1 MKEPTTNTLVP
12 KLLDKTSLYANNL
25 KNRIKI
31 DGIFSEFDDSAN
43 INFKKF
49 IKLSEQRYK
58 SVKSGTHLNNILENQ
73 DEEIK
78 ELSENILSN
87 KFYNNN
93 DIEKESKKLL
103 KKMGIKENQ
112 DLFEIR
118 KDIISKTNSLTKTEI
133 KNREKLLKNALKK
146 RKKENKILSYFPKRQ
161 KKANNISNPERKI
174 SIKYNGKITSSININ
189 NI

>member
-1 MKEPTTNTLVP
+1 MKEPTTNILVP
-12 KLLDKTSLYANNL
+12 KLLDKTSHYANNL

-49 IKLSEQRYK
+49 IKLSEQRYR
-58 SVKSGTHLNNILENQ
+58 SVKSGTHLNNILDSQ

-112 DLFEIR
+112 DLYELR
-118 KDIISKTNSLTKTEI
+118 KDIISKTNSLTKAEI

-146 RKKENKILSYFPKRQ
+146 RKRDNKILSYFPKRQ
-161 KKANNISNPERKI
+161 KKANNILNPDRKM
-174 SIKYNGKITSSININ
+174 SIKYNGKIIKSLVI
-189 NI
+189 